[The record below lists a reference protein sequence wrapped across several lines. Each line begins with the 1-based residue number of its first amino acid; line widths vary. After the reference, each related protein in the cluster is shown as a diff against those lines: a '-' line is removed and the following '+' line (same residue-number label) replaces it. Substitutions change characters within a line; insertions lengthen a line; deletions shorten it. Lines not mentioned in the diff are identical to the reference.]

1 MSTETPP
8 DQAAEYIPEKVKK
21 AEKKL
26 EENPYD
32 LDAWSI
38 LIREAQNQPIDK
50 ARKTYE
56 RLVAQFPSSGRFWK
70 LYIEAEIKAKNYDKV
85 EKLFQRCLMKVLH
98 IDLWK
103 CYLSYVRE
111 TKGKLPSYKEK
122 MAQAYDFALDKIG
135 MEIMSYQIWV
145 DYINFLKGV
154 EAVGS
159 YAENQR
165 ITAVRR
171 VYQRGCV
178 NPMINI
184 EQLWRDYSKYEEG
197 INVHLAK
204 KMIEDR
210 SRDYMNARRV
220 AKEYETVMKG
230 LDRNA
235 PSVPPQNSPQEAQQ
249 VEMWKKYIQWEK
261 SNPLRT
267 EDQTLITKRVMFAY
281 EQCLLVLGHHPD
293 IWYEAAQYLEQSS
306 KLLAEK
312 GDMNNAKLF
321 SDEAANIYERAIGTL
336 LKKNM
341 LLYFSFADYEE
352 SRMKHE
358 KVHSIYNRLLAIE
371 DIDPTLVYIQYMK
384 FARRAEGIK
393 SGRSIFK
400 KAREDPRT
408 RHHVYVTA
416 ALMEYYCSK
425 DKSVAFKIF
434 ELGLKKYGDIPEY
447 ILAYIDYLSHLNEDN
462 NTRVLFERVLTSG
475 SLSPEK
481 SGEIWARFL
490 AFESNI
496 GDLASILKVERRR
509 FMAFK
514 DEYEGKET
522 ALLVDRYKFM
532 DLYPC
537 SPSELKALGYKDVSR
552 AKYASLIPEAVV
564 APSTPALK
572 DEADRKPE
580 YPKPDT
586 CQMIP
591 SSRGT
596 WRPWAASCSRR
607 SVSCSSCCCRPD
619 EAAASSQLLYR
630 PFVQVD
636 EMMEALR
643 RCVLPDTVDA
653 AVELITGKQLEMSSE
668 GNGPVEN
675 HSVANKSLKRPNADS
690 DEEEDKGSI
699 APPIHDIYRARQQKR
714 IR

>member
-1 MSTETPP
+1 
-8 DQAAEYIPEKVKK
+8 
-21 AEKKL
+21 
-26 EENPYD
+26 
-32 LDAWSI
+32 
-38 LIREAQNQPIDK
+38 
-50 ARKTYE
+50 
-56 RLVAQFPSSGRFWK
+56 
-70 LYIEAEIKAKNYDKV
+70 
-85 EKLFQRCLMKVLH
+85 
-98 IDLWK
+98 
-103 CYLSYVRE
+103 
-111 TKGKLPSYKEK
+111 

-184 EQLWRDYSKYEEG
+184 EQLWRDYNKYEEG
-197 INVHLAK
+197 INIHLAK

-235 PSVPPQNSPQEAQQ
+235 PSVPPQNTPQEAQQ
-249 VEMWKKYIQWEK
+249 VDMWKKYIQWEK

-321 SDEAANIYERAIGTL
+321 SDEAANIYERAISTL

-341 LLYFSFADYEE
+341 LLYFAYADYEE
-352 SRMKHE
+352 SRMKYE

-393 SGRSIFK
+393 SGRMIFK
-400 KAREDPRT
+400 KAREDTRT

-447 ILAYIDYLSHLNEDN
+447 VLAYIDYLSHLN
-462 NTRVLFERVLTSG
+462 
-475 SLSPEK
+475 
-481 SGEIWARFL
+481 
-490 AFESNI
+490 
-496 GDLASILKVERRR
+496 ASILKVEKRR
-509 FMAFK
+509 FTAFK
-514 DEYEGKET
+514 EEYEGKET

-537 SPSELKALGYKDVSR
+537 SASELKALGYKDVSR
-552 AKYASLIPEAVV
+552 AKLAAIIPDPVV
-564 APSTPALK
+564 APSIVPVLK
-572 DEADRKPE
+572 DEVDRKPE

-586 CQMIP
+586 QQMIP
-591 SSRGT
+591 FQPRHLA
-596 WRPWAASCSRR
+596 P
-607 SVSCSSCCCRPD
+607 VE
-619 EAAASSQLLYR
+619 EAVR
-630 PFVQVD
+630 I
-636 EMMEALR
+636 
-643 RCVLPDTVDA
+643 
-653 AVELITGKQLEMSSE
+653 ITGGAPELAVE
-668 GNGPVEN
+668 GNGPVESN
-675 HSVANKSLKRPNADS
+675 AVLTKAVKRPNEDS
-690 DEEEDKGSI
+690 DEDEEKG
-699 APPIHDIYRARQQKR
+699 AVVPPVHDIYRARQQKR